1 MHTALLSAHSVTR
14 WILFIL
20 LVYTLIKAYSGMMNK
35 SPYTKTDEKLRKFT
49 VSFAHLQLLIGLILY
64 FTSPLTA
71 MLMNNFKTAV
81 SIREIRFYGMEHSV
95 TMLIA
100 VVLLTVGSVIAK
112 KKTDDAAKFKAVIIW
127 FTIALVLILLMT
139 PWPISPFSERPF
151 LRLFN

>member
-1 MHTALLSAHSVTR
+1 MDFIYSAC
-14 WILFIL
+14 IYFD
-20 LVYTLIKAYSGMMNK
+20 KAYSGMMNK

-112 KKTDDAAKFKAVIIW
+112 RKQ
-127 FTIALVLILLMT
+127 MM
-139 PWPISPFSERPF
+139 RRN
-151 LRLFN
+151 LRL